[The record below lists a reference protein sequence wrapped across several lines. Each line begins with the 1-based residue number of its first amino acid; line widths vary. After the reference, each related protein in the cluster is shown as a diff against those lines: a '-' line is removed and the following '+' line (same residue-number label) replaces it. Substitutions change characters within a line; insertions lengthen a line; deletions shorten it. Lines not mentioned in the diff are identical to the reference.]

1 VAVTDLDAEEAAQA
15 ETQSQAQA
23 QSAQDGAALGAR
35 EPAYRR
41 VTVHEQGHAHPDPH
55 SHSHVHS
62 QSHSHDP
69 LHSDDHAHSHGHPHP
84 HLHESLPDG
93 DPAHVH
99 SHDGVLAHSH
109 VHEHLHDGDHLHVHT
124 HVRDHPHDHDH
135 DHDHGSEHV
144 TSITLEQDILA
155 KNQLLAERNRGWLA
169 GRSIL
174 ALNLMSSPGAGK
186 TTLLERTIHDLGA
199 TLPLTVIEGDQATLN
214 DAERIRATGA
224 RVVQINTGTGCHLD
238 AEMAS
243 RALTQLDPPM
253 HSVLMIENVGN
264 LVCPALF
271 DLGERAKVL
280 ILSVTEGEDKPIKYP
295 HMFRACSLLLLN
307 KIDLLP
313 YLRFDVGRCI
323 DYARRVNPQIEI
335 LQVSAQSGEG
345 MEAWYGWVR
354 ALRVL
359 GGRLEG

>member
-1 VAVTDLDAEEAAQA
+1 MCTTCGCSNTQGVAVTDLDAEEAAQA
-15 ETQSQAQA
+15 ETQSQS
-23 QSAQDGAALGAR
+23 QSAQDVAELGVR

-41 VTVHEQGHAHPDPH
+41 VTVHEQGHAHPHPH
-55 SHSHVHS
+55 NHTHAHG

-69 LHSDDHAHSHGHPHP
+69 LHSDDHAHSDGHTHPHP
-84 HLHESLPDG
+84 HEHVPDG
-93 DPAHVH
+93 DPAH
-99 SHDGVLAHSH
+99 AHSH
-109 VHEHLHDGDHLHVHT
+109 GHEHSHDGDHLHGHT
-124 HVRDHPHDHDH
+124 HVHDHPHDHDH
-135 DHDHGSEHV
+135 RGEHV

-354 ALRVL
+354 ALRAL
-359 GGRLEG
+359 GR

>member
-1 VAVTDLDAEEAAQA
+1 MCTTCGCSNTQGAAVTDLDAEEAAQA
-15 ETQSQAQA
+15 GTQSQAQA
-23 QSAQDGAALGAR
+23 AQDGAALGAR

-41 VTVHEQGHAHPDPH
+41 VSEYEQGHVHPHPH
-55 SHSHVHS
+55 GHSHVHG
-62 QSHSHDP
+62 QSHAHDS
-69 LHSDDHAHSHGHPHP
+69 LHSDDHVHSLDHSHPHS
-84 HLHESLPDG
+84 HE
-93 DPAHVH
+93 HEH
-99 SHDGVLAHSH
+99 SHDGEHSH
-109 VHEHLHDGDHLHVHT
+109 AHT
-124 HVRDHPHDHDH
+124 HAHDHPHVHDH
-135 DHDHGSEHV
+135 EREHV
-144 TSITLEQDILA
+144 TSITLERDILA

-186 TTLLERTIHDLGA
+186 TTLLERTIRDLGE
-199 TLPLTVIEGDQATLN
+199 TFPLSVIEGDQATLN

-238 AEMAS
+238 AQMAS

-253 HSVLMIENVGN
+253 HSVVMIENVGN

-271 DLGERAKVL
+271 DLGEKAKVL

-313 YLRFDVGRCI
+313 HLRFDVEQCI

-345 MEAWYGWVR
+345 MEAWYAWLR
-354 ALRVL
+354 AREERAASMQV
-359 GGRLEG
+359 